1 MNPTSI
7 KARLVLAALAALAS
21 TATLT
26 LTIVL
31 PLVSIEGLA

>member
-7 KARLVLAALAALAS
+7 KDRLVLAALAVLAS

-31 PLVSIEGLA
+31 PLASIEGLA

>member
-1 MNPTSI
+1 MNPTSL
-7 KARLVLAALAALAS
+7 KTRMVLAALAALAS

-26 LTIVL
+26 LAVVL